1 MVLHGCA
8 CVYNCRQVVRGIP
21 ARCALLYG
29 VLCLQEPPAN
39 CIACVGFHK
48 KCAGLTRA
56 VARFDCA
63 LCQVQP
69 ANCLVGWILR
79 MRLYVF
85 MRAPWNRDVC
95 RKGCLRARIR
105 CGCIRSCFVG
115 SGWVGRAALAGMQ
128 SVWCW
133 TVLPRKKGRRNLFV
147 RTVLVGCLLCFVI
160 VVGARRMSPRLGR
173 KYSVLS
179 YACPFCLPWSNRQD
193 VVGSQQAMVSLGP
206 NS

>member
-69 ANCLVGWILR
+69 AYCLVGWILR

-95 RKGCLRARIR
+95 RKVCLRARIR
-105 CGCIRSCFVG
+105 CGCNSMLLFWQRLGGACRVG
-115 SGWVGRAALAGMQ
+115 QNAECVVLDCPAAQERPAQLVCAHCAGR
-128 SVWCW
+128 
-133 TVLPRKKGRRNLFV
+133 LFV
-147 RTVLVGCLLCFVI
+147 ILCYCCRCPQNVPSAGQKVQCAELCMSCLFALE
-160 VVGARRMSPRLGR
+160 
-173 KYSVLS
+173 
-179 YACPFCLPWSNRQD
+179 
-193 VVGSQQAMVSLGP
+193 
-206 NS
+206 